1 MGLLWLS
8 TVPLT
13 NGTIAT
19 MFGVRHLSMLA
30 GIVFLFHQVGSF
42 LGGWLGGLA
51 YDQTGS
57 YSLVWQLSI
66 ILSVMAALLNLP
78 IRERLVSFV
87 SPAKKH
93 LTGESLWL
101 KKISAYCCCSYL
113 LGRTTDCGMVGLV

>member
-1 MGLLWLS
+1 LRAIAITLFFYLPLSEFSAYAFAVAMGLLWLS

-42 LGGWLGGLA
+42 LGGWLGGLV

-66 ILSVMAALLNLP
+66 VLSVMAALLNLP
-78 IRERLVSFV
+78 IRERFISF
-87 SPAKKH
+87 
-93 LTGESLWL
+93 
-101 KKISAYCCCSYL
+101 
-113 LGRTTDCGMVGLV
+113 TTAHKSV